1 MNKKLSTQ
9 FFAGILF
16 LVSGIVALIR
26 GVVEPNERSAI
37 VGIGL
42 VIVAAFL
49 LHNEDHNRRELKPVR
64 VRARN

>member
-1 MNKKLSTQ
+1 MNRKLLIQ

-16 LVSGIVALIR
+16 LVSGIVALIK
-26 GVVEPNERSAI
+26 GIIQPSDRSTL

-42 VIVAAFL
+42 IIAAAL
-49 LHNEDHNRRELKPVR
+49 LLFTEDHNRRELKPVR